1 MKDPLQDDIRFQI
14 PVKISYTAL
23 EGFLR
28 QQLVGEHISTTGEN
42 GEETKY
48 ATFLDVDLAKSH
60 VEGYDLAVDVKFKTL
75 TTFFRN
81 KEGSILL
88 DVSLHFEPG
97 SQKLSVKDYK
107 FDVESSSWLLNN
119 SLETLAGTFFRDKIK
134 KRMNFDFRPLI
145 AEQLGNIN
153 KKLESSIEP
162 AEGVSLSGFVT
173 DFRILQLLPGEKVL
187 LAIVEVQGRMLV
199 EVNKID
205 IGNM

>member
-88 DVSLHFEPG
+88 DAKLDFDPAA
-97 SQKLSVKDYK
+97 QQLSVKDYT
-107 FDVESSSWLLNN
+107 FDVDSSSWLLSN
-119 SLETLAGTFFRDKIK
+119 SLETLAGSFFRDKIRK
-134 KRMNFDFRPLI
+134 KMKFDFRPI
-145 AEQLGNIN
+145 IQEQLGNIN
-153 KKLESSIEP
+153 KKLESTIEP
-162 AEGVSLSGFVT
+162 VEGISISGFVSG
-173 DFRILQLLPGEKVL
+173 FKVLQLLPGEQML
-187 LAIVEVQGRMLV
+187 LAIVELEARALV
-199 EVNKID
+199 EVEKID
-205 IGNM
+205 V